1 METITQTQDHT
12 YVRVLF
18 RGGDDLREMHCF
30 MSAMELLDH
39 IVTAQKNGDHE
50 ALEGLCK
57 AIVEGQADRLLR
69 H

>member
-18 RGGDDLREMHCF
+18 RGGDDLQEMHCF
-30 MSAMELLDH
+30 MGAMELLDY
-39 IVTAQKNGDHE
+39 IVTAQESGDLQAVE
-50 ALEGLCK
+50 DWCK
-57 AIVEGQADRLLR
+57 AIAKGQADRLLR